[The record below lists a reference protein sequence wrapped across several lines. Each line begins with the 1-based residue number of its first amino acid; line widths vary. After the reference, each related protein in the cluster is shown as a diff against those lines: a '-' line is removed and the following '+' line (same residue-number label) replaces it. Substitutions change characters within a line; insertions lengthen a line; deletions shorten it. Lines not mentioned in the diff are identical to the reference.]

1 MQISKK
7 FCFIVLMCIL
17 ISFSTFLPSSLATAT
32 GGGQFSTI
40 LPTDPQFY
48 FVNPNGIAVDKDGNM
63 YVADTSNHR
72 IQKLASDGTFQKT
85 WGSLGTSDGQ
95 FQYPAGIAVDA
106 TGNVY
111 VADSSNDR
119 IQKFASDGTFQK
131 TWGSSGTSDGQFKRP
146 VGIAVDATGNVY
158 VADSTNHRIQKF
170 ASDGTFQKT
179 WGSSGTSDGQFDQ
192 PVGIAVD
199 ATGNVYVADKNNHR
213 IQKFASDGTFQKTWG
228 SLGMSDS
235 QFRDPFGIVIDAT
248 GNVYVADSSN
258 HRIQK
263 FASDGTFQKTLG
275 SSDTSDGQ
283 FKRPAGIAV
292 DATGNMYVA
301 DSYNHRIQ
309 KFASDGTF
317 QKAWGGLGASDGQFH
332 YPHGIVVDATGNVYV
347 ADSNNDRIQ
356 KFTSDGTFQKTWGSS
371 GNGDGQFLNP
381 YAIAI
386 DATGNVY
393 VADTSNHRIQKFASD
408 GTFQKTWGSPGTSD
422 GQFQYPYGIA
432 VDATGNVYVTDLNNN
447 RVQKFASDGT
457 FQKTWGSPGLSDG
470 QFIQPSGIAIDAT
483 GNVYIADRG
492 THRIQKF
499 TPDGTFQKT
508 WGSPGPSDGQFRNP
522 FGVAVDAKGD
532 VYVADSLNHRIQ
544 KLLAKQPLT
553 NNVELS
559 GLTVNSGTLSPSFS
573 TTEDTFTLN
582 VDNAISSLTVT
593 ATTMDSLAKVEILGM
608 TSAVGTLTHSV
619 GLNVGS
625 NVIPILVTAQ
635 DGVTTK
641 TYTIT
646 VTRAG
651 SSDTTLKSLTVSEG
665 ALSPAFASHID
676 AYTVSVDRTV
686 SSLHITASPTDDHAN
701 VTINGKATTSDTIM
715 LTIGEPTS
723 IPIVVTAQDG
733 GQKTYTVSVQPISI
747 LVTSVTLNQSTIS
760 LTAGG
765 SSTTLIATVNPAS
778 ASNKNVIWSS
788 DNPTVASVDA
798 NGVVTP
804 KSEGTATI
812 TVMTVDGSKIATS
825 LVKVQK
831 KASDGG
837 GYIPTPTP
845 TPAPLPLPPSNQIS
859 IVRVL
864 ENGEVKYRATPTL
877 ENVKAIISQIAD
889 QNERA
894 VKVVFPSETATV
906 EANLNAPRSML
917 EYMANQRTDLFIR
930 TALSTILVPHTSL
943 NGFSEDLFFR
953 IVPVKSEAREAIQE
967 NAQQNQQVKDFVTN
981 RMTITLLGNPVTI
994 ETNMQNRPMTIT
1006 MPIPADATDEQ
1017 KAALFVYIEHSDGT
1031 TEVKRGRI
1039 VEFEPG
1045 VKGFAFD
1052 AQHFSTFTLMYPSE
1066 EIVAPYI
1073 QGYPD
1078 GTFKPNASITRAQ
1091 MATMLARHLTNGDI
1105 PTAEATFKDTGKNQS
1120 KDAIEFVKQAGLF
1133 NGTTQTTFDPQRT
1146 ITRAQMASLVAR
1158 WVDTVCAQED
1168 SKTYCQKASQGTTF
1182 TDMPAN
1188 HWAAQSIEK
1197 VSALGIMSGNSATT
1211 FNPNGALTRA
1221 QAVKVLNQIFE
1232 RKALDHVTTS
1242 SFHDVPASH
1251 WAFGEIEAA
1260 ATEINM
1266 EK

>member
-48 FVNPNGIAVDKDGNM
+48 FVNPSGIAIDNDGNM
-63 YVADTSNHR
+63 YVADTSN
-72 IQKLASDGTFQKT
+72 D
-85 WGSLGTSDGQ
+85 
-95 FQYPAGIAVDA
+95 
-106 TGNVY
+106 
-111 VADSSNDR
+111 
-119 IQKFASDGTFQK
+119 
-131 TWGSSGTSDGQFKRP
+131 
-146 VGIAVDATGNVY
+146 
-158 VADSTNHRIQKF
+158 RIQKF

-228 SLGMSDS
+228 SLGMSDG

-263 FASDGTFQKTLG
+263 FASDGTFQNTLG
-275 SSDTSDGQ
+275 SSGTSDGQ
-283 FKRPAGIAV
+283 FKRPVGIAV

-332 YPHGIVVDATGNVYV
+332 YPHGIAVDATGNVYV

-371 GNGDGQFLNP
+371 GNGDGQFLFP

-393 VADTSNHRIQKFASD
+393 VADTSNHRIQKFATD
-408 GTFQKTWGSPGTSD
+408 GTFQKTWGSPGRSD

-432 VDATGNVYVTDLNNN
+432 VDATGNVYVTDLTNH

-492 THRIQKF
+492 NHRIQKF
-499 TPDGTFQKT
+499 TSDGTFQKT
-508 WGSPGPSDGQFRNP
+508 WGSPGPSDGQFRDP

-701 VTINGKATTSDTIM
+701 VTINGKATTSDTTM

-747 LVTSVTLNQSTIS
+747 PVTSVTLNQSTIS

-845 TPAPLPLPPSNQIS
+845 TPTPSPAPLPLPPSNQIS

-864 ENGEVKYRATPTL
+864 ENEEVKYRATPTL

-981 RMTITLLGNPVTI
+981 RMTITLIGNPVTI

-1045 VKGFAFD
+1045 VEGFAFD
-1052 AQHFSTFTLMYPSE
+1052 AQHFSTFTLIYPSG
-1066 EIVAPYI
+1066 EIAAPYI

-1105 PTAEATFKDTGKNQS
+1105 PTAEATFKDTGKNPS